1 MLPHQ
6 QSLRPAAQVYRHKY
20 AEATARLN
28 NRDIFGKFVLEWIAS
43 SSNQLSLRCRRLEQG
58 AAGQHGWQEFASDG
72 ASGQWEAACRS
83 DVFCRICSRLLAQGQ
98 GALTWCRGACPR
110 SPGVQRHLPTWCLI
124 MPSPPPHPHPLR
136 PAGKNKVAGL
146 VEDMLNAVQSEMG
159 RYQRI
164 ITYWPMY
171 GPDLERA
178 VTGALREATMG
189 VSRQCGLVQIKVR
202 GGMGAA
208 SRAWGSGLQGAVR
221 RPPSCTRKGDAA
233 APQCRPLC
241 TVPAW
246 CEHVQLSSPTFTP
259 PCHPCL
265 QESGQSPDPQ
275 AVQLHR
281 RQHSGSD
288 AATAQRGGRTAWRWV
303 LQGSERAVAIPA
315 TYRGAPMV
323 LQQGINPNQALLL
336 NSLRRLLQVSPQMEQ
351 ELKRWCAE
359 PLADSMAA
367 GLRSAATA
375 SGAAGGAERGG
386 SARQHRE
393 APNLGAQFAQL
404 VKELRSEYFAAITL
418 CAERLAC
425 ELAKMP
431 ATSVVHLLRRDG
443 VFASTQQLSAS
454 VGWACEGREGMS
466 SSMAGSGR
474 CPAAG
479 AGLFA
484 RCTLWSSRCSPAA

>member
-1 MLPHQ
+1 M
-6 QSLRPAAQVYRHKY
+6 
-20 AEATARLN
+20 
-28 NRDIFGKFVLEWIAS
+28 
-43 SSNQLSLRCRRLEQG
+43 
-58 AAGQHGWQEFASDG
+58 
-72 ASGQWEAACRS
+72 
-83 DVFCRICSRLLAQGQ
+83 
-98 GALTWCRGACPR
+98 
-110 SPGVQRHLPTWCLI
+110 
-124 MPSPPPHPHPLR
+124 
-136 PAGKNKVAGL
+136 AGL

-189 VSRQCGLVQIKVR
+189 VSRQCGLVQIKVGMSGGEGHQR
-202 GGMGAA
+202 GPALGSCREGGLLG
-208 SRAWGSGLQGAVR
+208 RAVPGYQLV
-221 RPPSCTRKGDAA
+221 CTPEG
-233 APQCRPLC
+233 CLHNTTC
-241 TVPAW
+241 TARCVM
-246 CEHVQLSSPTFTP
+246 
-259 PCHPCL
+259 HPCADL
-265 QESGQSPDPQ
+265 HLPSLPLLAFLPCFVQEGGQSPDPLAIQ
-275 AVQLHR
+275 TYRAQQR
-281 RQHSGSD
+281 GGSD
-288 AATAQRGGRTAWRWV
+288 PAAAQRAGRTAWRWV
-303 LQGSERAVAIPA
+303 VQAGGERAVPIPA

-375 SGAAGGAERGG
+375 AGPGGSSAGADRSGASSGRL
-386 SARQHRE
+386 HRE

-418 CAERLAC
+418 CAERLAA

-431 ATSVVHLLRRDG
+431 VTSVVQLLRRDG

-454 VGWACEGREGMS
+454 VSAAAVASACVQHR
-466 SSMAGSGR
+466 AYTLL
-474 CPAAG
+474 G
-479 AGLFA
+479 AGDFSLI
-484 RCTLWSSRCSPAA
+484 S